1 MTRLCAHLT
10 IRRATHACAAL
21 RLLVYAY
28 ARPDLSTS
36 AMESALCP
44 LADHLS
50 CDVCKQSLADRVKQ
64 LIVQWSVVKVS
75 PCRLSL
81 FSCGRRPKVSTAAN
95 LFSARIYSGQFECER
110 VKICTPA
117 SASPASASYVLV
129 APVTWRGV
137 FPCRAALGPA
147 GWRAALPSLPAR
159 SRHSTSTAPCVAVG

>member
-1 MTRLCAHLT
+1 MLTDDAVMCASDYPS
-10 IRRATHACAAL
+10 RDHACAAL

-75 PCRLSL
+75 PR
-81 FSCGRRPKVSTAAN
+81 RRPAA
-95 LFSARIYSGQFECER
+95 
-110 VKICTPA
+110 
-117 SASPASASYVLV
+117 V
-129 APVTWRGV
+129 A
-137 FPCRAALGPA
+137 
-147 GWRAALPSLPAR
+147 
-159 SRHSTSTAPCVAVG
+159 

>member
-1 MTRLCAHLT
+1 MLTDDAVMCAFDHSS
-10 IRRATHACAAL
+10 RDHACAAL

-81 FSCGRRPKVSTAAN
+81 LLLLSPEG
-95 LFSARIYSGQFECER
+95 LHSG
-110 VKICTPA
+110 
-117 SASPASASYVLV
+117 
-129 APVTWRGV
+129 
-137 FPCRAALGPA
+137 
-147 GWRAALPSLPAR
+147 
-159 SRHSTSTAPCVAVG
+159 